1 MLPNFLI
8 IGASRCGTTWMA
20 NNIKLHPQIYMPPKK
35 ELHFF
40 DADFDKGW
48 DYYAGFFPEGKCS
61 KFKAIGEATP
71 AYLYMPQVPQ
81 LIKSRLPDVKMI
93 VSLRN
98 PIDRAY
104 SHYWNLY
111 AAAPEGHVNK
121 RLTFEEKLDFTPRL
135 IDEGFYDEKLS
146 NYYKL
151 FPKENIFVVIFE
163 EMMKDQQRHYRKIYD
178 FLGVD
183 STIAPLLLDVRINSA
198 ASKLGRSKT
207 LDFAYKAFYK
217 LVRIPSISRRIDD
230 INAKKLPEMSAETRE
245 GLRQK
250 FTPNVAN
257 LERMLDKDLSVWHN
271 AGR

>member
-20 NNIKLHPQIYMPPKK
+20 NNIKLHPDIYMPSKK

-48 DYYAGFFPEGKCS
+48 DYYSGFFPEDKCS
-61 KFKAIGEATP
+61 SCTAIGEATP
-71 AYLYMPQVPQ
+71 AYLYMPEVPH

-121 RLTFEEKLDFTPRL
+121 RLSFEEKLEFTPRL
-135 IDEGFYDEKLS
+135 IDEGFYDKKLNS
-146 NYYKL
+146 YYEL
-151 FPKENIFVVIFE
+151 FPKKNILVLIFE
-163 EMMKDQQRHYRKIYD
+163 EMMDDQARHYRRIYE

-183 STIAPLLLDVRINSA
+183 PEVVPPLLDVRINSA
-198 ASKLGRSKT
+198 ASKLGHSKI
-207 LDFAYKAFYK
+207 LDLTYKAFYR
-217 LVRIPSISRRIDD
+217 LVRIPALSRRIDD
-230 INAKKLPEMSAETRE
+230 INAKTLPEMNVATRE
-245 GLRQK
+245 SLRQK
-250 FTPNVAN
+250 FAPSAAN
-257 LERMLDKDLSVWHN
+257 LAQMLDRNLNVWSI
-271 AGR
+271 

>member
-8 IGASRCGTTWMA
+8 IGASRCGTTWLA
-20 NNIKLHPQIYMPPKK
+20 KNIKLHPQIYMPAKK

-40 DADFDKGW
+40 DTDFDKGW
-48 DYYAGFFPEGKCS
+48 GYYESFFPESKCS

-71 AYLYMPQVPQ
+71 AYLYTPQVPQ

-121 RLTFEEKLDFTPRL
+121 RLCFEEKLDFTPRL
-135 IDEGFYDEKLS
+135 IDEGFYDQKLS
-146 NYYKL
+146 NYYEF
-151 FPKENIFVVIFE
+151 FPKENILVVIFE
-163 EMMKDQQRHYRKIYD
+163 EMIRDQQHHFQKIYD

-183 STIAPLLLDVRINSA
+183 SSIIPLLMDVRINSA
-198 ASKLGRSKT
+198 ASKLGRFKT
-207 LDFAYKAFYK
+207 LEFAYKAFYK
-217 LVRIPSISRRIDD
+217 LIRVPSISMRIDD
-230 INAKKLPEMSAETRE
+230 LNAKKLPEMREETRE
-245 GLRQK
+245 NLRNR
-250 FTPNVAN
+250 FAPNIAN
-257 LERMLDKDLSVWHN
+257 LEKMLSRELGIWHN
-271 AGR
+271 